1 MKITEK
7 LKVLLKSVLSIQLAK
22 VVTDK
27 ATLIYDAEEL
37 VVGTEVFIKNEN
49 EEIVPATDGEYI
61 TDEVTIVVI
70 EGKVAEIIEK
80 EVEETVEEV
89 IEAEEIIEEP
99 AEKPIEEEV
108 IVEEITEI
116 PTVKLEEILEVITAL
131 NNKVSALEG
140 KVTELEE
147 RLAKVEKE
155 PIAEPIEE
163 ETVVEE
169 TKMSKLSYLKK
180 K

>member
-7 LKVLLKSVLSIQLAK
+7 LKVLLKSVLSIQLAE

-27 ATLIYDAEEL
+27 ATLIYDAEKL
-37 VVGTEVFIKNEN
+37 VVGTEVFVKNEN
-49 EEIVPATDGEYI
+49 EEIVPAEDGEYI
-61 TDEVTIVVI
+61 TDEVTIVI
-70 EGKVAEIIEK
+70 KDGKVAEIIEK
-80 EVEETVEEV
+80 EVEEV
-89 IEAEEIIEEP
+89 EAETIIEEP
-99 AEKPIEEEV
+99 AENPIEEDV

>member
-7 LKVLLKSVLSIQLAK
+7 LKVLLKSVLSIQLAE

-37 VVGTEVFIKNEN
+37 VVDTEVFIKNEN
-49 EEIVPATDGEYI
+49 EEIVPAEDGEYI
-61 TDEVTIVVI
+61 TDEVTIVVKD
-70 EGKVAEIIEK
+70 GKVAEIIEK

-99 AEKPIEEEV
+99 AEEPIEEDV

-140 KVTELEE
+140 KITELEE